1 MYKFF
6 LILFLS
12 ISLQL
17 SSQINTQ
24 LLSNSSWTSVKSSM
38 LDGSRDLFQK
48 PSSFLVWKIN
58 GNNLC
63 EYIDPWYLERKNCM
77 NIKIEKNV
85 IQISDKPVYVIEK
98 LTSDSLIVI
107 EKKDDVT
114 FPDKIR
120 KRWFVKTS
128 EVLKDFTDKATGDS
142 IIITSRNAM
151 PSLKREINF
160 ELLESYSKKK
170 YTLNFETVGEIRI
183 FPKKQKVEVTLDS
196 KKQNKDNQTA
206 IEFFKTTLEKD
217 YKLWDLTGFEKFEK
231 IIIPYYLMVKLEE
244 GDAGSIAFFGKVS
257 FEKDERT
264 VVRIKDKFVSAE
276 NFNKGLKAINSQK
289 FDNAVYFFNKAHEDD
304 NTNTEALYNVVSISI
319 AQNKTDVACTALKK
333 LKDLDQK
340 EGIKLY
346 NEKCSGK

>member
-1 MYKFF
+1 M
-6 LILFLS
+6 
-12 ISLQL
+12 
-17 SSQINTQ
+17 N
-24 LLSNSSWTSVKSSM
+24 VKI
-38 LDGSRDLFQK
+38 G
-48 PSSFLVWKIN
+48 
-58 GNNLC
+58 
-63 EYIDPWYLERKNCM
+63 KNA
-77 NIKIEKNV
+77 IRV
-85 IQISDKPVYVIEK
+85 ADKPIYEIEK

-107 EKKDDVT
+107 EKPEGVT

-128 EVLKDFTDKATGDS
+128 EILKNFTDKVTGDS

-170 YTLNFETVGEIRI
+170 YTLDFETVGEIKI
-183 FPKKQKVEVTLDS
+183 FPKKQKVEVTVDT

-217 YKLWDLTGFEKFEK
+217 YKLWDLTGFERFEK
-231 IIIPYYLMVKLEE
+231 IIIPYYLKVKLED

-257 FEKDERT
+257 FEKDKKT
-264 VVRIKDKFVSAE
+264 VVRIKDRFVSAE
-276 NFNKGLKAINSQK
+276 NFNKGLKAINNQK

-304 NTNTEALYNVVSISI
+304 NTNTEALYNVASIAM
-319 AQNKTDVACTALKK
+319 AQNKTDVACTALKR
-333 LKDLDQK
+333 LKDLEQT
-340 EGIKLY
+340 EGTKLY